1 MSIATLYELCN
12 LQYDFT
18 FTFSYEIKSL
28 LVFIW
33 RLFNFATIFIRNYF
47 TIT

>member
-18 FTFSYEIKSL
+18 FTFDYRIKSP
-28 LVFIW
+28 LVFI
-33 RLFNFATIFIRNYF
+33 
-47 TIT
+47 